1 MGAQCSRRFPLSQPG
16 VGQNMA
22 KLHVASANWTS
33 VYLVSA
39 FLIHST
45 YIPPPPPPKLLRSE
59 TWLKCVI
66 NSESRILLVT
76 SNALLSP
83 KMLWHFV
90 VDLCIISSICLICLS
105 VCLPA
110 CLPACLSFCLSMQEG
125 TSTSLVFL
133 LHSSVAS
140 LHYQTSFIHLFII
153 MRSPSSPP
161 WTHLFW
167 LDFTAWQICMKQ
179 LSGSPLWTF
188 V

>member
-76 SNALLSP
+76 SNALVSP

-90 VDLCIISSICLICLS
+90 VWLAYNIKYLSYLS
-105 VCLPA
+105 VCLPV
-110 CLPACLSFCLSMQEG
+110 CLSFCLSIQEG